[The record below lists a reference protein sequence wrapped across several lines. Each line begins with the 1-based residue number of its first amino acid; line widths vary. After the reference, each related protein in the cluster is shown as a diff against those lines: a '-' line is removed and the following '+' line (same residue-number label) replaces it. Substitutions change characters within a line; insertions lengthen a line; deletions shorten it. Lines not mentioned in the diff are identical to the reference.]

1 MHLFRPTITEETVS
15 VRVRSV
21 LSSTTRY
28 IAHVNDLASSPSTHA
43 VRLTVSNS
51 KNSNVQHVIS
61 RGRENYES
69 LEEDNWNR
77 YNSTETSS
85 CHMIFA
91 PLVDMDININA
102 SKSQSCGHSIR
113 GETKDPVD
121 NISSAQKPERTD
133 L

>member
-21 LSSTTRY
+21 FSSTTRY
-28 IAHVNDLASSPSTHA
+28 IAYVIDLASAPSTHA
-43 VRLTVSNS
+43 VRLSNS

-77 YNSTETSS
+77 YNSTKTSS

-91 PLVDMDININA
+91 PLVDMDISINA
-102 SKSQSCGHSIR
+102 SKCQSCGHSIR